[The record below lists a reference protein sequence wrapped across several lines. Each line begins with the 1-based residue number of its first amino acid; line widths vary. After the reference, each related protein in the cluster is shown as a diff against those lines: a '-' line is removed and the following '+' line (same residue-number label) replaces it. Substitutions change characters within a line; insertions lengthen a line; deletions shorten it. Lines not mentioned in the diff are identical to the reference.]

1 MSFLDNDF
9 PHTTFYDSDLTE
21 LLEMYKKL
29 IDDYKTL
36 IISISELEKKYET
49 IDEKIAESITP
60 YVEEMQNYVTTEI
73 NKLKLDNANEFKK
86 IENNFADLSRKIE
99 EIITEINTLR
109 TYVDELN
116 QKTIDELNVEIERI
130 TDNVWLELYKINK
143 RIDEIIKT
151 FPPVEN
157 PIDKTIENIQVVLFE
172 MYDALRVLAFT
183 ALKFDTSGITAK
195 IFDNSKISA
204 LEFDTESEKIFT
216 DLLSFKMFSSVNG
229 KDVSLN
235 DAIDLVD
242 RNNSIFAYK
251 AEWFDAKN
259 LTAQELD
266 MLYLNAYELGYY
278 GEDKLHHNHELLYIG
293 NGFYIL
299 IGEEETVSTNWTIK
313 TKNEKNLVPYS
324 VSAFIEVNNRYKAI
338 DSVTIENGNG
348 EQTFYF
354 VDNAVETSAHY
365 SYKILLKES
374 EDNL

>member
-9 PHTTFYDSDLTE
+9 PNTSFYDSDLTE

-36 IISISELEKKYET
+36 IISISDLEKKYET

-73 NKLKLDNANEFKK
+73 DKLKLDNETEFEK
-86 IENNFADLSRKIE
+86 IENNFDTLSRKIE

-116 QKTIDELNVEIERI
+116 KKTIDELNAEIEKI
-130 TDNVWLELYKINK
+130 TDNVWLEIYKINK

-157 PIDKTIENIQVVLFE
+157 PIDKTIENIQIVLFE

-278 GEDKLHHNHELLYIG
+278 GEDKLRHNHELLYIG

-299 IGEEETVSTNWTIK
+299 IGEEDTVSTNWIIK

-338 DSVTIENGNG
+338 ESVTIENGNG

-354 VDNAVETSAHY
+354 VDNAVENSAHY

-374 EDNL
+374 EDNV

>member
-36 IISISELEKKYET
+36 IISISDLEKKYET
-49 IDEKIAESITP
+49 IDEKIAESISP

-86 IENNFADLSRKIE
+86 IENNFTDLSRKIE

-116 QKTIDELNVEIERI
+116 RKTIDELNAEIERI

-157 PIDKTIENIQVVLFE
+157 PIDKTIENIQIVLFE

-183 ALKFDTSGITAK
+183 ALKFDTSGITVK

-216 DLLSFKMFSSVNG
+216 ELMSFKMFSSVNG

-278 GEDKLHHNHELLYIG
+278 GEDKLHYNHELLYIG

-299 IGEEETVSTNWTIK
+299 IGEEDTVSTNWTIK

-354 VDNAVETSAHY
+354 VDNAVENSAHY

-374 EDNL
+374 EE

>member
-36 IISISELEKKYET
+36 IISISDLEKKYET

-60 YVEEMQNYVTTEI
+60 YVEEMQNYITTEI
-73 NKLKLDNANEFKK
+73 NKLKLDNAKEFEK

-116 QKTIDELNVEIERI
+116 QKTIDELNAEIERI

-278 GEDKLHHNHELLYIG
+278 GEDKLHNNHELLYIG

-299 IGEEETVSTNWTIK
+299 IGEEDTVSTNWTIK
-313 TKNEKNLVPYS
+313 TENEKNLVPYS

-338 DSVTIENGNG
+338 ESVTIENGIG

-354 VDNAVETSAHY
+354 VDNAVENSAHY

-374 EDNL
+374 EDKL